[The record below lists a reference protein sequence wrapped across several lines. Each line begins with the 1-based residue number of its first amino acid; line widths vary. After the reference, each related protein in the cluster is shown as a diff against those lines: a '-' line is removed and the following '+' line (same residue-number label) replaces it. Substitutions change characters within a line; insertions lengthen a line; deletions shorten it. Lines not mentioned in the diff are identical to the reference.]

1 MSRRILPHSPWRP
14 GKARC
19 GKVARLPE
27 KLRETV
33 NLLLLDGLTYDAII
47 AKLGEPGKHLTY
59 HNLKRWRQGGYQ
71 DWLLARQHGDRARI
85 RQQCLQKLTRQT
97 APRDLASVMTSAVAN
112 QYMQFF
118 LDFDCASLKE
128 NLEADAGSF
137 VSLVNSLA
145 KMAHAHLD
153 CAKARRRQA
162 PNPLTSTAAATRAQ
176 LPARPRSSEHPSI
189 IPGPIQ
195 AKSKP

>member
-1 MSRRILPHSPWRP
+1 MRRRILPHSPWRP

-85 RQQCLQKLTRQT
+85 REQVLQKLTAQA
-97 APRDLASVMTSAVAN
+97 APGNLSSLMTSAVAT

-118 LDFDCASLKE
+118 LDFDHQSLKD
-128 NLEADAGSF
+128 NLQADAASF
-137 VSLVNSLA
+137 VSLLNSMA
-145 KMAHAHLD
+145 RMAHAGLD
-153 CAKARRRQA
+153 CAKARRHQP
-162 PNPLTSTAAATRAQ
+162 PNAVTSTAAAPQAQ
-176 LPARPRSSEHPSI
+176 SPARPGSSEEPSA

-195 AKSKP
+195 TKSKL

>member
-14 GKARC
+14 GKARS

-27 KLRETV
+27 KLRETL

-71 DWLLARQHGDRARI
+71 DWLLARQRGDRTRS
-85 RQQCLQKLTRQT
+85 REQVLQNLTAQA
-97 APRDLASVMTSAVAN
+97 APGNLSSLMTSAVAT

-118 LDFDCASLKE
+118 LDFDHESLKE

-137 VSLVNSLA
+137 ISLLNSMA
-145 KMAHAHLD
+145 KMAHAGLD
-153 CAKARRRQA
+153 CTKARRREV
-162 PNPLTSTAAATRAQ
+162 PNPLASTAAALRAQ
-176 LPARPRSSEHPSI
+176 LPAPPGSREQAFV

-195 AKSKP
+195 TKSRP

>member
-1 MSRRILPHSPWRP
+1 MRRRILPHSPWRP
-14 GKARC
+14 GKARS

-85 RQQCLQKLTRQT
+85 REQVLQKLTAQA
-97 APRDLASVMTSAVAN
+97 APGNLSSLMTSAVAT

-118 LDFDCASLKE
+118 LDFDHASLKE

-137 VSLVNSLA
+137 ISLLNSLA
-145 KMAHAHLD
+145 KTAHAGLD
-153 CAKARRRQA
+153 CAKASRRQPRTPSA
-162 PNPLTSTAAATRAQ
+162 STKDPQPPTLPGPGEGPRATAA
-176 LPARPRSSEHPSI
+176 
-189 IPGPIQ
+189 PIQ